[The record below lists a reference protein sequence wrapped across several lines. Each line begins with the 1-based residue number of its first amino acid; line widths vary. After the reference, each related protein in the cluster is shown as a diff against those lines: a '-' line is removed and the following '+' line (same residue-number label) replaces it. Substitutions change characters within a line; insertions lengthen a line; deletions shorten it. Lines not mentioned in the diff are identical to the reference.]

1 MLILTWLTGLWVSF
15 VSSALKK
22 TAFGSKNKSWIVVY
36 DTRPAVP
43 SQAID
48 QNSQCTEDY
57 AFFEPTLLFLHREN
71 LFVFCKNSVCLHVF
85 VSAES

>member
-1 MLILTWLTGLWVSF
+1 MSQFCEFSF
-15 VSSALKK
+15 EKN
-22 TAFGSKNKSWIVVY
+22 AFGSKNKSWIVVY